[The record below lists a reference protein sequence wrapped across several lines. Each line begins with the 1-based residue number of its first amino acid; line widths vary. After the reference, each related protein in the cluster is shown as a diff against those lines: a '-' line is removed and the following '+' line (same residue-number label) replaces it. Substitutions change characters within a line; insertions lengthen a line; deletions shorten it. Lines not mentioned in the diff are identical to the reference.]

1 MKTSRDRRGFAL
13 PAAMGALVIIG
24 ILVTAGFYMAR
35 QEIRIG
41 VAANHANLAVNIA
54 QAGANEVMA
63 NWNGYQLGNIQQWQ
77 DTTITGTAYGGTWSV
92 TIANGNNFQYLLT
105 STGTVTEGGALWSG
119 AQRTI
124 GIAAKILFADINPPA
139 ALMTRGEVLITGAA
153 EVNGTNTTPPSWGS
167 YCTDFPANDTTGIM
181 VNDSSLVTGGKGAT
195 GNPPIDE
202 DSTIVDSTFTDFGNL
217 TWDELVDV
225 AKIEGKD
232 LTPLGSTINGI
243 GPTVVGGRC
252 DTGDLR
258 NWGDTVPTNT
268 CGSYFPLIYHGGPT
282 MNLQANSYGQGILLV
297 DGDLQLAGGF
307 TFMGII
313 IVQGTFTTGSGTNRV
328 YGSVMASNSADL
340 TQSMSGTGEIHY
352 SRCTIMRAV
361 LNNAALSR
369 ARPLA
374 QRSWVDL
381 SAALN

>member
-41 VAANHANLAVNIA
+41 VASQPRQPGREHRAGRRQRGDGELERLSARQHPAV
-54 QAGANEVMA
+54 AGHHDHRHGVRRHVVGDHRERE
-63 NWNGYQLGNIQQWQ
+63 QLP
-77 DTTITGTAYGGTWSV
+77 
-92 TIANGNNFQYLLT
+92 YLLT
-105 STGTVTEGGALWSG
+105 ATGTVTEGGALWSG

-153 EVNGTNTTPPSWGS
+153 EVNGTNTTPPSWGP

-225 AKIEGKD
+225 AKIEGR
-232 LTPLGSTINGI
+232 T
-243 GPTVVGGRC
+243 
-252 DTGDLR
+252 
-258 NWGDTVPTNT
+258 
-268 CGSYFPLIYHGGPT
+268 
-282 MNLQANSYGQGILLV
+282 
-297 DGDLQLAGGF
+297 
-307 TFMGII
+307 
-313 IVQGTFTTGSGTNRV
+313 
-328 YGSVMASNSADL
+328 
-340 TQSMSGTGEIHY
+340 
-352 SRCTIMRAV
+352 
-361 LNNAALSR
+361 
-369 ARPLA
+369 
-374 QRSWVDL
+374 
-381 SAALN
+381 